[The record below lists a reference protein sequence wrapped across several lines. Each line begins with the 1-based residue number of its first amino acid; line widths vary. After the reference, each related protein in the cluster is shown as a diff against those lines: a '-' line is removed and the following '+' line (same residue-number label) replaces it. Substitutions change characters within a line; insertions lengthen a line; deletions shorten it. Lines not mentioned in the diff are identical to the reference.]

1 MLTFRDEDGGYT
13 ALPFAFCP
21 AASIRERSRKDRVDY
36 ASWRDRGFLIATE
49 GDVVDYDA
57 IRLKLHE
64 LAEQYRIVELAFDRW
79 NSSHLVNDL
88 VSDGVTCVPVGMGH
102 GTMNPACRELER
114 VVAAGLLRHGGHPVL
129 RWCAANTVVEMTAAG
144 DIKPAKNKSTER
156 IDLVVALLMGVSRWI
171 ANPALPSVYRE
182 RGLLAFDLA

>member
-88 VSDGVTCVPVGMGH
+88 VSDGVTSSPS
-102 GTMNPACRELER
+102 A
-114 VVAAGLLRHGGHPVL
+114 
-129 RWCAANTVVEMTAAG
+129 WDTAQ
-144 DIKPAKNKSTER
+144 
-156 IDLVVALLMGVSRWI
+156 
-171 ANPALPSVYRE
+171 
-182 RGLLAFDLA
+182 